1 MFMKMYARPLTA
13 DATSAMLHFVQAT
26 RTKCTREHV
35 VNVNAVSHHNARIF
49 VDGVTLAVK
58 DEEILHATS
67 QCSMEG
73 QLRHKTLTQI
83 FERTNNLKLSTMLI
97 DVIFCVTINRPQQVQ
112 CTIFLQIILKEK
124 VNFNLFLMTFMTT
137 NSLVF

>member
-83 FERTNNLKLSTMLI
+83 FERTL
-97 DVIFCVTINRPQQVQ
+97 VGAAVTGPYEAQSVPVQ
-112 CTIFLQIILKEK
+112 AVAGGAVLG
-124 VNFNLFLMTFMTT
+124 V
-137 NSLVF
+137 